1 MVEDTSTTGGSPL
14 TAVEAVREAG
24 GEVVAVATI
33 VDRGAADAIAEA
45 GLPYLTGYQLGDLGL
60 A

>member
-1 MVEDTSTTGGSPL
+1 TPPPGGTPL

-33 VDRGAADAIAEA
+33 EDRGAADAIAEA
-45 GLPYLTGYQLGDLGL
+45 GLPYLTGYRLADLDLG
-60 A
+60 